1 MNTKEKKSREHWVL
15 LAQASSMGLS
25 LVLATVIGLGIG
37 YYLDHHVFTGTSPWL
52 TIIFLILGIIAGF
65 RNLYILGK
73 RMQKK
78 TEELEKK
85 PWTKDK

>member
-1 MNTKEKKSREHWVL
+1 MDNKQKKSREHWLL

-37 YYLDHHVFTGTSPWL
+37 YYLDHYVFSRTAPWL
-52 TIIFLILGIIAGF
+52 TLIFLVLGIVAGF
-65 RNLYILGK
+65 RNLYIMGK

-78 TEELEKK
+78 TDEMEKK
-85 PWTKDK
+85 H